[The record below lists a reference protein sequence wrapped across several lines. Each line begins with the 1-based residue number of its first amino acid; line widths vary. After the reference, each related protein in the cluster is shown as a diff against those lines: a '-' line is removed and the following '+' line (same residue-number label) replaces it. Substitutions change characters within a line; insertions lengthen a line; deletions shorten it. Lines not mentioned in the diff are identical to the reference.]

1 VKKTV
6 AVRAEAFSEKHRY
19 IDTECCQLISGSKV
33 AYGQPSDGSCADA
46 RDPIKPRAL
55 IAKFHYTD
63 PTGPAR
69 TFFGAKLRWVRAGRR
84 QSPCGSGR
92 VRVVEF
98 SSYTSAIRP
107 FVAHTGWV
115 KK

>member
-1 VKKTV
+1 MKKTV

-69 TFFGAKLRWVRAGRR
+69 TFLGRNSVGSVRVADKVRAGRV
-84 QSPCGSGR
+84 GS
-92 VRVVEF
+92 V
-98 SSYTSAIRP
+98 
-107 FVAHTGWV
+107 
-115 KK
+115 